1 MRKLLRM
8 EMYEFTHDFI
18 CVFMLG
24 ITFIFGMLSG
34 SGYLEDNYLNLTKG
48 GYEVF
53 ISMLYDSTAFIIFI
67 SIFTALLIGKSF
79 SNRTIAL
86 KIISG
91 NSRKNVFL
99 SKLIVT
105 LTIAIISMF
114 MFPVLGAL
122 TVTIKYGWNSAI
134 LQSIIALFKIIICT
148 ILLEVSIFSV
158 VIFIGV
164 LFRDTVKTVT
174 ASAITMF
181 FNALYMAYA
190 SSNDLNL
197 PISMNPMRLL
207 RTILA
212 NNSWPQF
219 IMISL
224 YSIVLLSVILLVSYN
239 VFRKCELK

>member
-1 MRKLLRM
+1 MRKVLKM
-8 EMYEFTHDFI
+8 EMYEFTHDPI
-18 CVFMLG
+18 CLFMLG
-24 ITFIFGMLSG
+24 IMLILGMLLG
-34 SGYLEDNYLNLTKG
+34 NGYLEDNYLNLVKG

-99 SKLIVT
+99 SKVVAVF
-105 LTIAIISMF
+105 TIAIISMF
-114 MFPVLGAL
+114 MFPILGAL
-122 TVTIKYGWNSAI
+122 TVTIKYGWNSSI
-134 LQSIIALFKIIICT
+134 LQSIITLLKIIICT
-148 ILLEVSIFSV
+148 ILLEASIFSV
-158 VIFIGV
+158 VIFIGI

-174 ASAITMF
+174 TSAIITF
-181 FNALYMAYA
+181 FNALYMA
-190 SSNDLNL
+190 SSNKLNL
-197 PISMNPMRLL
+197 PISMHPMRLL

-212 NNSWPQF
+212 NNSWSQF

-224 YSIVLLSVILLVSYN
+224 YSMVLLSVILLLSYN
-239 VFRKCELK
+239 IFRKCELK